1 MKLKRAPRPGSQL
14 SDPSAAWSDASASS
28 VELRPESVLFQVVSP
43 HEDSRP
49 LISADGSLGTLDL

>member
-28 VELRPESVLFQVVSP
+28 LESWSESVLFQVASP
-43 HEDSRP
+43 HEHNRP
-49 LISADGSLGTLDL
+49 LISADGSLSTLDL